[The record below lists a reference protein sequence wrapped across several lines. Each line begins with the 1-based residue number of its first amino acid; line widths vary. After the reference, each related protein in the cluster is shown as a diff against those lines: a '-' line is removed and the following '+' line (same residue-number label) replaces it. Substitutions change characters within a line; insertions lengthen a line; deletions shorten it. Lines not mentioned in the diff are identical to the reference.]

1 MNERRQSRV
10 FTPPRYTEAEYNA
23 APPVLP
29 SIVEHLVEKFPLGVL
44 RIEGGGGLDGAVDT
58 AILAAEMRGREDVIS
73 YLHTLS
79 ERTITHG
86 RPA

>member
-10 FTPPRYTEAEYNA
+10 FAPQPYDSAERGL
-23 APPVLP
+23 PPVLP
-29 SIVEHLVEKFPLGVL
+29 SIVDHLVEKFPVGVL
-44 RIEGGGGLDGAVDT
+44 RIEAGGGLDGAVDT

-73 YLHTLS
+73 YLHSLS